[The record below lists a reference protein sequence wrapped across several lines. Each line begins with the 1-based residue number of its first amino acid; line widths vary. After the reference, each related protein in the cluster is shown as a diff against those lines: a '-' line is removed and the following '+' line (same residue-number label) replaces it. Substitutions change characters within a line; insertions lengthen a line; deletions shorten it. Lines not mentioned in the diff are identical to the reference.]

1 LSEFIIRQFTR
12 DDLLDVIEIE
22 ERVYGSGA
30 YRPLF
35 LRQLYDLFP
44 TLICVAEVDS
54 RIVGHLCG
62 AIAQDRETGWVVNAG
77 VLARY
82 RRQGIGQQLLQYG
95 MDHLIAAGAKRVMV
109 TADEINEPAIQ
120 LYQKM
125 GFRQIGMGADY
136 YGDGRDRLIF
146 EYTP

>member
-1 LSEFIIRQFTR
+1 MNEFIIRPFTR

-35 LRQLYDLFP
+35 LRQLFDLFP
-44 TLICVAEVDS
+44 TLIWVAEVDS
-54 RIVGHLCG
+54 RIVGHLCS
-62 AIAQDRETGWVVNAG
+62 AIAQDHETGWVVNAG

-95 MDHLIAAGAKRVMV
+95 MDHLIAAEAKRIMI
-109 TADEINEPAIQ
+109 TADESNQPAIH

-125 GFRQIGMGADY
+125 GFRQTGMGTDY

-146 EYTP
+146 EYVP

>member
-1 LSEFIIRQFTR
+1 VGEFIIRQFTP

-44 TLICVAEVDS
+44 TLICVAVADS
-54 RIVGHLCG
+54 RIVGHLCS
-62 AIAQDRETGWVVNAG
+62 AIALDRETGWIVNAG

-95 MDHLIAAGAKRVMV
+95 VDHLVAAGARRVKI
-109 TADEINEPAIQ
+109 TADESNEPAIR
-120 LYQKM
+120 LYKKM
-125 GFRQIGMGADY
+125 GFRQIGMGANY

-146 EYTP
+146 EYEP